1 MTENRQHGAMEYSTP
16 PVNLD
21 NVRRY
26 RLGRVREQLK
36 KKDVGGLLV
45 FDQLNTRYITDATN
59 MQVWCSHYETRC
71 VFVATEGPVILFD
84 FGDMPHLAEG
94 LPTIDDYRRM
104 IPVYFFGA
112 GSRYHDNTKRFAE
125 EIFDLVN
132 TYGGGNLRLALDS
145 CNPSGTHALTA
156 AGLEVVD
163 GQDVMELARVIKS
176 PEELELMKYSIRVC
190 ERAVA
195 KMRESMH
202 PGITE
207 NALWA
212 KLHETN
218 IALGGEWIETRLL
231 SSGPRTNPWM
241 RESSMRMIEKG
252 DMVSFDTDLIGPY
265 GYCCDMSRSW
275 ICGEE
280 KPTNEQARI
289 YNLAAE
295 SIQHHVNML
304 KPGMSFREASEKCW
318 TIPDEFVDNRYGVIM
333 HGVGL
338 ADEYPAIKYKLDYQ
352 EYGYDGMFEPGMT
365 LCVEAYIGSI
375 HGGEGIKLE
384 EQVLITDTGCEQL
397 TSYPL
402 ENW

>member
-1 MTENRQHGAMEYSTP
+1 MTEIRQHGAMEYSTP

-71 VFVATEGPVILFD
+71 VFVATEGPVILYD

-125 EIFDLVN
+125 EIFDLIN

-145 CNPSGTHALTA
+145 YNPSGTHALTA
-156 AGLEVVD
+156 AGLDVVD

-190 ERAVA
+190 EQAVA
-195 KMRESMH
+195 NMRKAMH

-241 RESSMRMIEKG
+241 RESSMRVIEKG

-280 KPTNEQARI
+280 KPTNEQARL

-295 SIQHHVNML
+295 SIQHHVNLL

-352 EYGYDGMFEPGMT
+352 ERGYDGMFEPGMT

-375 HGGEGIKLE
+375 HGGEGVKLE